1 MTGTLKLAALRTLRA
16 LGVLALCRRLTR
28 HRLRVLTY
36 HGFELVDEAAFRPAM
51 YVKRETFKRR
61 LQLIQRMGF
70 RVVTLDAA
78 IEQMQR
84 GELEPDQ
91 LVITSD
97 DGWAS
102 FALLAQPELQRHGFP
117 STLYV
122 TSYYVQHPSPV
133 FTMVV
138 QYLFWKASSE
148 EIDFQGVPWAPDGT
162 ILRGDAAALEQA
174 MWGAILYGERD
185 CDQPQRDAL
194 CADLGRRL
202 GVPYQEIVTSRR
214 FHLMTP
220 QELRQA
226 QTTNVAI
233 ELHTHRHRFPRD
245 NEAACR
251 QEIEDN
257 RQALYEWIGRRPDH
271 FCYPSGDWGHR
282 QVPWLEEM
290 GVKSA
295 TTCDPGLN
303 SSRSS
308 PHALQRILDS
318 EDMHE
323 LEFEA
328 ALSGFNDLLRRL
340 HPRGWTRQV
349 QPDQTPLRVERPAP
363 QA

>member
-148 EIDFQGVPWAPDGT
+148 EIDFQGVPWEPDGT

-202 GVPYQEIVTSRR
+202 GVPYQDIVTSRR

-226 QTTNVAI
+226 QTTNIAI

-257 RQALYEWIGRRPDH
+257 RQALHEWIGRRPDH

>member
-202 GVPYQEIVTSRR
+202 GVPYQDIVTSRR

>member
-1 MTGTLKLAALRTLRA
+1 MTGTLKLATLRTLRT

-28 HRLRVLTY
+28 HRLRVLAY

-51 YVKRETFKRR
+51 FMKRETFKRR

-70 RVVTLDAA
+70 QVVTLDAA
-78 IEQMQR
+78 VGQLQR
-84 GELEPDQ
+84 GQLAHDQ
-91 LVITSD
+91 LVITID

-102 FALLAQPELQRHGFP
+102 FAMLAQPELQRHGFP

-148 EIDFQGVPWAPDGT
+148 VIDFRGVPWAPGGT
-162 ILRGDAAALEQA
+162 VLRGDAATLEQV
-174 MWGAILYGERD
+174 MWQAILHGEQH

-202 GVPYQEIVTSRR
+202 GVPYQDIASSRR

-220 QELRQA
+220 QELCAA
-226 QTTNVAI
+226 QSAGVAI

-245 NEAACR
+245 NETVCR

-257 RQALYEWIGRRPDH
+257 RQSLHQWIGRRPDH
-271 FCYPSGDWGHR
+271 FCYPSGDWAR
-282 QVPWLEEM
+282 SQVPWLEEM

-303 SSRSS
+303 SNRSS

-340 HPRGWTRQV
+340 RPLGWTRQM
-349 QPDQTPLRVERPAP
+349 QPDHAPLRAEKPAP

>member
-1 MTGTLKLAALRTLRA
+1 MTSIVKLAALRTLRA
-16 LGVLALCRRLTR
+16 VGLLALCRRLTR
-28 HRLRVLTY
+28 HRLRVLAY
-36 HGFELVDEAAFRPAM
+36 HGFELADEAAFRPAM
-51 YVKRETFKRR
+51 YMKRETFKRR
-61 LQLIQRMGF
+61 LQLIERMGF
-70 RVVTLDAA
+70 HVVTLDAA
-78 IEQMQR
+78 VEQMQR
-84 GELEPDQ
+84 GQLEPDQ
-91 LVITSD
+91 LVITCD

-122 TSYYVQHPSPV
+122 TSYYVQHASPV
-133 FTMVV
+133 FTMAV
-138 QYLFWKASSE
+138 QYMFWNSSRE
-148 EIDFQGVPWAPDGT
+148 GLDFQGVPWAQGGT
-162 ILRGDAAALEQA
+162 LLRGDAAALEQV
-174 MWGAILYGERD
+174 MWQAFLHGEQH

-202 GVPYQEIVTSRR
+202 GVPYKDIVTSRH

-220 QELRQA
+220 QELRHA
-226 QTTNVAI
+226 QTANVAI
-233 ELHTHRHRFPRD
+233 ELHTHRHRFSRD

-257 RQALYEWIGRRPDH
+257 RLALHEWIGRRPDH
-271 FCYPSGDWGHR
+271 FCYPSGDWGPS
-282 QVPWLEEM
+282 QVPWLEAM

-303 SSRSS
+303 SNRSS

-340 HPRGWTRQV
+340 RSRGWV
-349 QPDQTPLRVERPAP
+349 WPMPANHAPLRAEKPAP

>member
-226 QTTNVAI
+226 QTTNIAI

-257 RQALYEWIGRRPDH
+257 RQALHEWIGRRPDH

>member
-202 GVPYQEIVTSRR
+202 GVPYQDIVTSRR

-257 RQALYEWIGRRPDH
+257 RQALHEWIGRRPDH

>member
-78 IEQMQR
+78 VEQMQR

-202 GVPYQEIVTSRR
+202 GVPYQDIVTSRR

>member
-51 YVKRETFKRR
+51 YMKRETFKRR